1 MPVNDTANNPYDNS
15 KFRNALIKDFTAQMI
30 KRKYILQPNTSDFY
44 LDLIISYRN
53 QTRTEDSLVRNFPRT
68 YPYYPGRTYNP
79 SPGYY
84 VPKTVHYVEDYIKIN
99 MVDRKTNELIL
110 SVTSEADINLGDE
123 IPNSANCISKNLFKE
138 YLKLQRH

>member
-1 MPVNDTANNPYDNS
+1 MH
-15 KFRNALIKDFTAQMI
+15 M
-30 KRKYILQPNTSDFY
+30 
-44 LDLIISYRN
+44 SYR
-53 QTRTEDSLVRNFPRT
+53 EMLVCHQEMHERDEEIIARDPRT